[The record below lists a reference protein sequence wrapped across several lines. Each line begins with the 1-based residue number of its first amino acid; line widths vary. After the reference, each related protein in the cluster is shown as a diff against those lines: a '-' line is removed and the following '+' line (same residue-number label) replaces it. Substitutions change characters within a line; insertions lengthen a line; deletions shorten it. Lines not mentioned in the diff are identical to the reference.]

1 MKFNV
6 TILFVL
12 GLFCL
17 ATISR
22 VQSQEIRMLTENEGF
37 ENRRS
42 SENKAVVDWIVIDE
56 AALEDLRREKPA
68 SFYWGQPMSETGR
81 TTLAEDKNWQFPDA
95 LEWERVDFTHPDIAV
110 SFMSKSGLEKSFR
123 YQTRLIMYRLKN
135 PGMMGFLAVHVDRM
149 EGLIRTNGQTLEL
162 ALSRNSSNDSK
173 NQHVWIHVESMEEG
187 MDFECGVNDGA
198 SLGHAVKQMGVPAVQ
213 RAQMDPVCAEIALDM
228 DNYTYNTFDSCF
240 DAVDWGLAVLAG
252 ANEVY
257 MYELDEAVTLQP
269 VHFNLWVNP
278 EPWAGISEN
287 AQGSLAPQLILD
299 ALAALWDQDSY
310 LSDIE
315 RDLVHMISK
324 RVDTGTGGIA
334 FVDGVCNG
342 YIAVG
347 FSSAMSQDYADFPSY
362 SYNLQVVCHEMGH
375 NFGSDH
381 THWCGWPG
389 DAGLHPNGAEGG
401 PFLICYNQE
410 GDCPEE
416 GVGQEGTIMSYCY
429 SLDWYYG
436 NLEFHPMVEVYALLP
451 TILDAGCLN
460 ECNDF
465 IEPCLFL
472 GCTDVAACNYDE
484 SALVND
490 GSCVYASDFYD
501 CYGNCL
507 QDLDDDEICDDV
519 DECVGLLDACGVC
532 NGPGEIWECGCFGLT
547 ETLHPNEFEGF
558 YEFGASDSA
567 TSTHQWQGELEA
579 LEVDLLYT
587 GLAYSWPSDMR
598 IQISDPSGNCVLW
611 GGYNIA
617 PNLSCTDLGAG
628 DPNGWPDFWNTSSTG
643 LFSHTMSLESV
654 GLSGIGGWEVM
665 IQNAWDGSPNV
676 SYDLQLNFIGLSD
689 VCSCSTYSSDAL
701 GICDGDCEADAD
713 ADGICDNE
721 DDCIGSLDDC
731 GVCNGPG
738 AIFECGCF
746 NIPEGFCDCSA
757 TLLDSDGDGV
767 CDEDEIAGCT
777 NPSACNYNDLATDS
791 DGSCEWFNGFTIY
804 QSYPTED
811 YIVAGE
817 VASFFVIPI
826 DDVTFSCEAED
837 PLLND
842 IFGPIDGT
850 EWEISFPNIA
860 GSARVTVKGTHDVGG
875 SCVVL
880 DHRDISVTLPPPVG
894 ISEPLLELG
903 DWMAF
908 PSPARDI
915 LLVQFASDQYT
926 AGMTGPWILRVF
938 STSGQTIT
946 TQSFMGNTALEMS
959 NLADGMYYLSLSGPE
974 GISTRRFVVAKSW

>member
-1 MKFNV
+1 MNFNFA
-6 TILFVL
+6 IFFVL

-17 ATISR
+17 APISR
-22 VQSQEIRMLTENEGF
+22 VQSQETRMLTENEGF

-42 SENKAVVDWIVIDE
+42 SENNAVMDWIVIDE

-81 TTLAEDKNWQFPDA
+81 TTLAENTNWQFPDA

-162 ALSRNSSNDSK
+162 APSRNSSNDSN

-198 SLGHAVKQMGVPAVQ
+198 SLEHAVHQMGIPAVQ

-228 DNYTYNTFDSCF
+228 DNFTYNTFDSCA

-269 VHFNLWVNP
+269 VHFNIWVNP
-278 EPWAGISEN
+278 EPWAGILEYP
-287 AQGSLAPQLILD
+287 QGILD
-299 ALAALWDQDSY
+299 ALSYLWTEDDY

-324 RVDTGTGGIA
+324 RVNTGTGGIA
-334 FVDGVCNG
+334 WVSGVCNG
-342 YIAVG
+342 DIAFG
-347 FSSAMSQDYADFPSY
+347 FSSAMSQNYDDFPSY

-375 NFGSDH
+375 NFGSQH

-389 DAGLHPNGAEGG
+389 DAVLHPNGSEGG
-401 PFLICYNQE
+401 AFLICYNQE
-410 GDCPEE
+410 GDCPGEVE
-416 GVGQEGTIMSYCY
+416 WQVGTIMSYCY
-429 SLDWYYG
+429 SLAWEYG
-436 NLEFHPMVEVYALLP
+436 NLEFHPMVEVFALLP
-451 TILDAGCLN
+451 TILYAGCLN

-472 GCTDVAACNYDE
+472 GCTDVVACNYDE

-490 GSCVYASDFYD
+490 GSCDYPSDILD
-501 CYGNCL
+501 CDGNCL
-507 QDLDDDEICDDV
+507 QDLDADGICDEEDA
-519 DECVGLLDACGVC
+519 CVGSLDVCGVC
-532 NGPGEIWECGCFGLT
+532 NGPGEIWECGCFGLN
-547 ETLHPNEFEGF
+547 ETMHPNEFEGY
-558 YEFGASDSA
+558 YEFEGGGSA
-567 TSTHQWQGELEA
+567 TSTHQWQGDLEA
-579 LEVDLLYT
+579 LEVDLWYT

-617 PNLSCTDLGAG
+617 PNPFCTFINDT
-628 DPNGWPDFWNTSSTG
+628 NGWPDLWDTSSTG

-654 GLSGIGGWEVM
+654 GLSGIGGWQVM
-665 IQNAWDGSPNV
+665 IQNAWDGLSNV

-689 VCSCSTYSSDAL
+689 VCSCTASSSDVV
-701 GICDGDCEADAD
+701 GICDGNCEADAD
-713 ADGICDNE
+713 ADGICDDVDE
-721 DDCIGSLDDC
+721 CVGYYDECEE
-731 GVCNGPG
+731 CNGPG
-738 AIFECGCF
+738 AIFECGCSNF
-746 NIPEGFCDCSA
+746 PEGFCNCSA

-777 NPSACNYNDLATDS
+777 NPGACNYNDLATDS
-791 DGSCEWFNGFTIY
+791 DGSCEWFSGFTMY
-804 QSYPTED
+804 QSSPTED
-811 YIVAGE
+811 FIVAGE
-817 VASFFVIPI
+817 IASFFVNPS
-826 DDVTFSCEAED
+826 DDVTFSCWARD
-837 PLLND
+837 PLLNI
-842 IFGPIDGT
+842 IFGPIEGT

-860 GSARVTVKGTHDVGG
+860 GTARVYVEGTHDVGG
-875 SCVVL
+875 NCVFL
-880 DHRDISVTLPPPVG
+880 EQREITVTLPPPVG
-894 ISEPLLELG
+894 IDEPLLELG

-915 LLVQFASDQYT
+915 LLVQFTSDQYT

-946 TQSFMGNTALEMS
+946 TQSFMGNTALEVS
-959 NLADGMYYLSLSGPE
+959 NLADGMYFLSLSGPV

>member
-1 MKFNV
+1 MKSNV
-6 TILFVL
+6 TILFLL

-17 ATISR
+17 SPMSR
-22 VQSQEIRMLTENEGF
+22 VQSQEIRMLTENKGF
-37 ENRRS
+37 ENSRF
-42 SENKAVVDWIVIDE
+42 SENNAVLDWIVIDE

-162 ALSRNSSNDSK
+162 APSRNSSNDSN

-187 MDFECGVNDGA
+187 MAFECGVNDGA
-198 SLGHAVKQMGVPAVQ
+198 SLEHSVQQMGVPALQ
-213 RAQMDPVCAEIALDM
+213 RAQMDLVCAEIALDM
-228 DNYTYNTFDSCF
+228 DNYTYNTFDSCA

-257 MYELDEAVTLQP
+257 MYELDDAVTLQP

-278 EPWAGISEN
+278 EPWAGISED
-287 AQGSLAPQLILD
+287 AGSILNTLRVVWAED
-299 ALAALWDQDSY
+299 AY
-310 LSDIE
+310 LSGIE

-324 RVDTGTGGIA
+324 RGDTGTGGIA
-334 FVDGVCNG
+334 YLPGVCNG
-342 YIAVG
+342 SYGVG
-347 FSSAMSQDYADFPSY
+347 FSSAMSQNYDDFPSY
-362 SYNLQVVCHEMGH
+362 SYNLLVVCHEMGH
-375 NFGSDH
+375 NFGSNH

-389 DAGLHPNGAEGG
+389 DADLHPNLSQGG
-401 PFLICYNQE
+401 PFLICANPEPE
-410 GDCPEE
+410 GDCPGEVE
-416 GVGQEGTIMSYCY
+416 GQLGTIMSYCH
-429 SLDWYYG
+429 SLAWEYG

-472 GCTDVAACNYDE
+472 GCTDVAACNYDV

-490 GSCVYASDFYD
+490 GSCYYPSDFYD
-501 CYGNCL
+501 CDGNCL
-507 QDLDDDEICDDV
+507 QDVDVDEICDDV

-547 ETLHPNEFEGF
+547 ETLHPNEFEGY
-558 YEFGASDSA
+558 YEFGASGSA

-579 LEVDLLYT
+579 LEVDLLYA
-587 GLAYSWPSDMR
+587 GLGESWPADMR

-617 PNLSCTDLGAG
+617 PNPSCTDLGSG
-628 DPNGWPDFWNTSSTG
+628 DPNGWPSSWFTPNTG
-643 LFSHTMSLESV
+643 QFSHIMSLELV
-654 GLSGIGGWEVM
+654 GLSGIGVWEVM
-665 IQNAWDGSPNV
+665 IQNAWDNSFDV
-676 SYDLQLNFIGLSD
+676 SYDLHLNFIGLSD
-689 VCSCSTYSSDAL
+689 VCSCSASSSDAQ

-721 DDCIGSLDDC
+721 DDCVGSLDDC
-731 GVCNGPG
+731 DVCNGPG

-757 TLLDSDGDGV
+757 TLPDSDGDGV
-767 CDEDEIAGCT
+767 CDEDEITGCI

-791 DGSCEWFNGFTIY
+791 DGSCEWFSGFTIY
-804 QSYPTED
+804 YLNFSGD
-811 YIVAGE
+811 YLVAGE
-817 VASFFVIPI
+817 VASFYVNPI
-826 DDVTFSCEAED
+826 DDVTFSCWALD
-837 PLLND
+837 PLLNT

-860 GSARVTVKGTHDVGG
+860 GTALVYVEGTHNVGG
-875 SCVVL
+875 NCVVL
-880 DHRDISVTLPPPVG
+880 EQREISVTLPPPVG
-894 ISEPLLELG
+894 IGEPLLELG

-915 LLVQFASDQYT
+915 LLVQFTSDQYT
-926 AGMTGPWILRVF
+926 AGITGQWTLRVF
-938 STSGQTIT
+938 STSGQTIS
-946 TQSFMGNTALEMS
+946 TQSFMGNTALEVS